1 MSTPNATAVIRLS
14 APLDSMRNE
23 HVSSDFMALA
33 THMNDCQL
41 SRGRFFALRAALDS
55 LHATASPR
63 IVTTGALFVCC
74 GVALLAVV

>member
-1 MSTPNATAVIRLS
+1 MSTPHAEAVGRLS
-14 APLDSMRNE
+14 AHHDPMRNE

-33 THMNDCQL
+33 AHMNDCQL
-41 SRGRFFALRAALDS
+41 SRGRFFALRAALES